1 MKLPWDLIHKLD
13 HDYEK
18 WSDIPDDNQTLIRI
32 QQITNSF
39 NDSDLN
45 EQKAIELLNAGYGR
59 KEIVDN
65 FGITKYYVDKV
76 IEQHRAKQLP
86 QFKYVI
92 TKKGQPRV
100 FSPTYVSYE
109 TIIKARCYC
118 YKTALK
124 NLKKHGF
131 CLRKARK
138 IIRFKDLKSGD
149 QYLFKN
155 RLYTKE

>member
-18 WSDIPDDNQTLIRI
+18 WSDIPDDDQTLIRI
-32 QQITNSF
+32 QQITNPFS
-39 NDSDLN
+39 DSDIN

-59 KEIVDN
+59 KEIVN
-65 FGITKYYVDKV
+65 KFGITKYYVDKV
-76 IEQHRAKQLP
+76 IKQHRAKQLP
-86 QFKYVI
+86 QFRYVI
-92 TKKGQPRV
+92 IKKGQPRV
-100 FSPTYVSYE
+100 FSPTYSSYE

-118 YKTALK
+118 CKTALS
-124 NLKKHGF
+124 NLEKCGF
-131 CLRKARK
+131 HLRKARK
-138 IIRFKDLKSGD
+138 IIRFKDLRNGD